1 MRMKR
6 LVVLLCATVIVA
18 GIPVSAGANV
28 TPLSALV
35 SVEEVLYGEVQ
46 AGSLLER
53 IERVENDIYGKPQ
66 EGAVLLR
73 IDRVQSFLESTEGKE
88 GSLKLQLNL
97 AEWGFM
103 ASLTD
108 GQPLIGRLE
117 QMESELYG
125 TPQSGPIADRVRD
138 LMMMVWGTTNLD
150 VKSVTLPAQ
159 SLVKVVLT
167 TPVDSGK
174 SKEGDAVKYR
184 VVEDVMVDGRVV
196 IPAGAEGQGRVA
208 EVHSAGR
215 LGKDGRIVID
225 FGRIPSLDGTM
236 VKLRVDQRATEEN
249 KSMEL
254 AAGAS
259 MAGVLLL
266 GPVGLVGGYFVKGKD
281 VKIDTKTEFYVET
294 ERSMPVSGFFF
305 RPAPL

>member
-6 LVVLLCATVIVA
+6 LVVLLCAAVIVA

-108 GQPLIGRLE
+108 GQPLIG
-117 QMESELYG
+117 
-125 TPQSGPIADRVRD
+125 
-138 LMMMVWGTTNLD
+138 
-150 VKSVTLPAQ
+150 
-159 SLVKVVLT
+159 
-167 TPVDSGK
+167 
-174 SKEGDAVKYR
+174 
-184 VVEDVMVDGRVV
+184 
-196 IPAGAEGQGRVA
+196 
-208 EVHSAGR
+208 
-215 LGKDGRIVID
+215 
-225 FGRIPSLDGTM
+225 
-236 VKLRVDQRATEEN
+236 
-249 KSMEL
+249 
-254 AAGAS
+254 
-259 MAGVLLL
+259 
-266 GPVGLVGGYFVKGKD
+266 
-281 VKIDTKTEFYVET
+281 
-294 ERSMPVSGFFF
+294 
-305 RPAPL
+305 

>member
-1 MRMKR
+1 M
-6 LVVLLCATVIVA
+6 
-18 GIPVSAGANV
+18 
-28 TPLSALV
+28 
-35 SVEEVLYGEVQ
+35 
-46 AGSLLER
+46 
-53 IERVENDIYGKPQ
+53 
-66 EGAVLLR
+66 
-73 IDRVQSFLESTEGKE
+73 
-88 GSLKLQLNL
+88 KLQLNL

-117 QMESELYG
+117 KMESELYG
-125 TPQSGPIADRVRD
+125 APQTGPIANRTRD
-138 LMMMVWGTTNLD
+138 LMMMIWGTTHLD
-150 VKSVTLPAQ
+150 VKPVTLPAQ
-159 SLVKVVLT
+159 SLVKIVLT

-174 SKEGDAVKYR
+174 SKEDDVVQYR
-184 VVEDVMVDGRVV
+184 VVEDVMVDGRIV

-208 EVHSAGR
+208 VVSSAGR

-225 FGRIPSLDGTM
+225 FGKIASLDGTM
-236 VKLRVDQRATEEN
+236 IKLRVDQRATEEN

-294 ERSMPVSGFFF
+294 EKAMPVSGFFF
-305 RPAPL
+305 RPAPM